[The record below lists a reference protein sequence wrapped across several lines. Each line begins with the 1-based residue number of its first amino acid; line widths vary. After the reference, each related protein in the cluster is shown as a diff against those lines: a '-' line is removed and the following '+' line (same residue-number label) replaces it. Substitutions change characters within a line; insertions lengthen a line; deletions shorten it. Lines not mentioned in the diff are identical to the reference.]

1 MAAPHPTRR
10 NPLFVLRFWLSG
22 LLFAVPAS
30 LLVTLLPGQD
40 RRRRAARYTAR
51 TLLRLAGVGLRVK
64 GLDRLPEGSCIVA
77 GNHASYLDG
86 IVLTAALPP
95 RFGFVIKREVTKAPL
110 VGWLLHRLGSE
121 FVERFDKKAAHND
134 ANRIIRRARTG
145 GCLGVFPEGTF
156 RREPGLRPFHLGA
169 FLTATR
175 AGLPVVPLVIRGA
188 RAILPADTWWPAAG
202 TVEVELLQPVRP
214 HGRTGDAARVLREK
228 VRERILAH
236 CGEPDAAHHG

>member
-1 MAAPHPTRR
+1 MSVPHPSPR
-10 NPLFVLRFWLSG
+10 NPLFALRFWLSG
-22 LLFAVPAS
+22 LLFALPAS
-30 LLVTLLPGQD
+30 LVVILLPGQE
-40 RRRRAARYTAR
+40 RRRRAARGTAR
-51 TLLRLAGVGLRVK
+51 MLFRLAGIGLRVR
-64 GLDRLPEGSCIVA
+64 GLERLPTGACIVA
-77 GNHASYLDG
+77 ANHASYLDG

-95 RFGFVIKREVTKAPL
+95 RFGFVIKREVTKAPV

-121 FVERFDKKAAHND
+121 FVERFDTKAAHSD

-156 RREPGLRPFHLGA
+156 KREPGLRPFHLGA

-175 AGLPVVPLVIRGA
+175 AKLPVAPLVIHGP
-188 RAILPADTWWPAAG
+188 RAILPADTWWPTRG
-202 TVEVELLQPVRP
+202 DIQVEVLGAVHP
-214 HGRTGDAARVLREK
+214 HGRNGDAARGLRDK

>member
-1 MAAPHPTRR
+1 MSASHPTHR
-10 NPLFVLRFWLSG
+10 NPLFPLRFWLSG
-22 LLFAVPAS
+22 LLFALPAC
-30 LLVTLLPGQD
+30 LVVILLPGQE
-40 RRRRAARYTAR
+40 RRRHAARRTAR
-51 TLLRLAGVGLRVK
+51 TLLRLAGIRLRVH
-64 GLDRLPEGSCIVA
+64 GLEHLPHGACIVA
-77 GNHASYLDG
+77 ANHASYLDG

-121 FVERFDKKAAHND
+121 FVDRFDRKAAHSD

-145 GCLGVFPEGTF
+145 ACLGVFPEGTF
-156 RREPGLRPFHLGA
+156 KHEAGLRIFHLGA

-175 AGLPVVPLVIRGA
+175 AGMPVAPLVIRGT
-188 RAILPADTWWPAAG
+188 RAILPAETWWPAPG
-202 TVEVELLQPVRP
+202 RIEVEVLHAVHP
-214 HGRTGDAARVLREK
+214 HGRNGEAARALREK